1 MEEIWKPV
9 ACNENYEVSNFGNI
23 RNLKGHLLSQHDNG
37 HGYKNVSLYYKGS
50 HKILY
55 VHRVVA
61 EAFIENPENKSEVNH
76 LDGNK
81 GNNIVSNLEWC
92 TRSENGKHAWN
103 AGLKKVT
110 NEMLKNS
117 KEQLNRIN
125 NNPELRRKTLE
136 AAAKVNKAKS
146 RREYMLN
153 SSNQFKPLYCIEL
166 GRLFLNAGRVEEKL
180 GIKQNTVLR
189 GIARENDTC
198 GGYHWRRITKHRFN
212 NYGRSSSN
220 T

>member
-9 ACNENYEVSNFGNI
+9 ACNKNYEVSNFGNI
-23 RNLKGHLLSQHDNG
+23 RNLKGHLLSQRDNG
-37 HGYKNVSLYYKGS
+37 HGYKNVMLYGTPKRKVY
-50 HKILY
+50 Y
-55 VHRVVA
+55 VHRLVA

-81 GNNIVSNLEWC
+81 GNNIISNLEWC
-92 TRSENGKHAWN
+92 TRLENKMHALHSGLIKTTDKMRQN
-103 AGLKKVT
+103 AKAQILKV
-110 NEMLKNS
+110 NS
-117 KEQLNRIN
+117 
-125 NNPELRRKTLE
+125 NPELRKRALE
-136 AAAKVNKAKS
+136 AAAKTNKAKS
-146 RREYMLN
+146 KMEYMLN

-166 GRLFLNAGRVEEKL
+166 GRLFLNARRVEEKL
-180 GIKQNTVLR
+180 GIKQNTVQC
-189 GIARENDTC
+189 GIARGNDTC